1 MQRHSRTLA
10 GLALVLAAPLA
21 ATLPAGAAEAPV
33 RAVTVGGDGV
43 GAWPDYDPGIDRFA
57 IGTTGATD
65 GTVTVTASSS
75 DPGGTVLID
84 GRPVDNGASTVVR
97 GLDPGDEVNVQIT
110 DLAGST
116 NQSFLYLPAGFPRI
130 RSEQQGTGPDPGL
143 VFLGLASY
151 LSETAYETAVDDHGV
166 PVRVSNAPK
175 AHDFKPSGLGD
186 DHYTV
191 ARLQRGSTNEDAG
204 YRIDELGPRF
214 GVVDRHTLAPD
225 RSRGIRRDDTDFHDV
240 QMLPDGR
247 IILVGYQRFERRS
260 GRTWLDAV
268 IQVLGKQGRAQ
279 FTWTS
284 KGHVRPREAY
294 VLGSR
299 GQDYAHLNSVQM
311 QPNGDIV
318 ASFRNT
324 GQVLRIATRKHHGHR
339 PGDVVWRLGGERNEF
354 AFVGDPYAGFCA
366 QHDARILPNG
376 HLLLFDNGA
385 RKVDDGPLHPQTA
398 DMCPDPANPSGD
410 RVARPQSRVV
420 EYDLD
425 PRARTATL
433 VWSHQVPGRYAAF
446 AGNAQRLASGHT
458 LVGWWNSQDLTSPET
473 AAPLVTEVDPAGLTT
488 WSLTAQGWFSYRAH
502 KGTAPDR
509 TPPRA
514 KVVRPADGAVY
525 QAGQTVLADFAC
537 TDRGGSN
544 LATCTGDVGH
554 GRAVDTTPGVHTFR
568 VVATDR
574 NGNTRARTVRYEV
587 APG

>member
-1 MQRHSRTLA
+1 
-10 GLALVLAAPLA
+10 
-21 ATLPAGAAEAPV
+21 
-33 RAVTVGGDGV
+33 
-43 GAWPDYDPGIDRFA
+43 
-57 IGTTGATD
+57 
-65 GTVTVTASSS
+65 
-75 DPGGTVLID
+75 
-84 GRPVDNGASTVVR
+84 
-97 GLDPGDEVNVQIT
+97 
-110 DLAGST
+110 
-116 NQSFLYLPAGFPRI
+116 
-130 RSEQQGTGPDPGL
+130 
-143 VFLGLASY
+143 
-151 LSETAYETAVDDHGV
+151 
-166 PVRVSNAPK
+166 
-175 AHDFKPSGLGD
+175 
-186 DHYTV
+186 V

-214 GVVDRHTLAPD
+214 QVVDRHTLAPD

-247 IILVGYQRFERRS
+247 LILVGYQRFERRS

-268 IQVLGKQGRAQ
+268 IQVLGRDGKAR

-324 GQVLRIATRKHHGHR
+324 GQVLRIATRSHHGHR
-339 PGDVVWRLGGERNEF
+339 PGDVVWRLGGERNQFE
-354 AFVGDPYAGFCA
+354 FVGDPYAGFCA

-398 DMCPDPANPSGD
+398 DMCPDPADPDGD

-425 PRARTATL
+425 ARARTATL

-446 AGNAQRLASGHT
+446 AGSAQRLAGGST

-473 AAPLVTEVDPAGLTT
+473 AAAFVSEVDPAGLTT

-509 TPPRA
+509 T
-514 KVVRPADGAVY
+514 RPAIRV
-525 QAGQTVLADFAC
+525 AGLADGDVLEAGRQVPVDVTC
-537 TDRGGSN
+537 SDRGGSN
-544 LATCTGDVGH
+544 LAGCSTSQPNGGDL
-554 GRAVDTTPGVHTFR
+554 DTTPGTHSLR
-568 VVATDR
+568 VTATDR
-574 NGNTRARTVRYEV
+574 AGNQRTRTLTYTVR
-587 APG
+587 